1 MRQGAPPPPPAA
13 VVSLNV
19 SVVAAA
25 CVVAVVV
32 VVVVVVVEFDVE
44 FDVTS
49 SNSADVV
56 VVVVVV
62 VVVAAV
68 AVVVVVPTVVSGTI
82 VNESNASIQLDKSI
96 VGGVGAGE
104 FDGSVTMLGA
114 EVGLIPV
121 GADAV
126 AAVPFCDGMAVLLVD
141 DSGDNTII
149 SSVGGAIVDAPFD
162 WKGASTSVVGDG
174 LR

>member
-32 VVVVVVVEFDVE
+32 VVVDVVVEFDVE

-68 AVVVVVPTVVSGTI
+68 AVVVVVTVVSGTI

>member
-1 MRQGAPPPPPAA
+1 
-13 VVSLNV
+13 V

-32 VVVVVVVEFDVE
+32 VVVDVVVEFDVVNVDSD
-44 FDVTS
+44 FDADVTS

-68 AVVVVVPTVVSGTI
+68 AVVVVVTVVSGTI